1 LPEIG
6 PSTERGGGILLC
18 RSEGGGCASR
28 VIFRVFGKMA
38 QTYRHPLYFR
48 TVPVNQFGN
57 HMGLQ
62 VLDGQ
67 LSAKVGLKTVE
78 LIEGDILFIPA
89 NTSFQ
94 YWSEVGFTR
103 FMHFSTGTGGLGSDL
118 ISKGKNWTS
127 PMWPTY
133 AS

>member
-1 LPEIG
+1 MGYHVVHPLVTPV
-6 PSTERGGGILLC
+6 L
-18 RSEGGGCASR
+18 SEGTFTITKIS
-28 VIFRVFGKMA
+28 VSELLPNV
-38 QTYRHPLYFR
+38 
-48 TVPVNQFGN
+48 TVPVNQFWN

-78 LIEGDILFIPA
+78 LIEGDVLFIPA

-103 FMHFSTGTGGLGSDL
+103 SMHFSTGTGGLGSDL